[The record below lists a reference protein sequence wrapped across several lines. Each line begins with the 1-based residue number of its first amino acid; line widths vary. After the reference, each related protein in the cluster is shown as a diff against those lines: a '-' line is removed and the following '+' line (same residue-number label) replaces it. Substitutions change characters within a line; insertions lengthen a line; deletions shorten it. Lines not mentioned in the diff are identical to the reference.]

1 MDYGDLTVIIPTL
14 NEERNIKELIKII
27 RNSYKGIKVVVAD
40 DGSTDNTAAI
50 VKKFGM
56 SDKNIK
62 LLDRGREKT
71 HGLTA
76 SVIDAVKNTKTGLLI
91 VIDGD
96 LQHPPEKIA
105 EITAKLMDG
114 NDLVIGTREKVE
126 GEWPLQRRLMSV
138 IATNIARLRL
148 MKAVKDPMSGFFGVR
163 SELFKKALA
172 AKEKRFEKR
181 GYKVMFDLLKCAP
194 MARTANVYYTFG
206 KRSGGESK
214 IGVKQVICFLKSVAK
229 P

>member
-76 SVIDAVKNTKTGLLI
+76 SVIDAVKNTKT
-91 VIDGD
+91 
-96 LQHPPEKIA
+96 
-105 EITAKLMDG
+105 KLRDG